1 MAFRHL
7 SGSTKKA
14 EPGDMLLVVR
24 ELPYTFH
31 DGLAGLGSACLW
43 GLSFL
48 RTAVTFSST
57 LSDIGTKTIHRCADV
72 SLVQMT
78 LKPEAPMN

>member
-31 DGLAGLGSACLW
+31 DGLAGLGSACLS
-43 GLSFL
+43 GGFHFFGQQSRFL
-48 RTAVTFSST
+48 RRLVTSEQK
-57 LSDIGTKTIHRCADV
+57 LSIVVLTYRW
-72 SLVQMT
+72 SR
-78 LKPEAPMN
+78 